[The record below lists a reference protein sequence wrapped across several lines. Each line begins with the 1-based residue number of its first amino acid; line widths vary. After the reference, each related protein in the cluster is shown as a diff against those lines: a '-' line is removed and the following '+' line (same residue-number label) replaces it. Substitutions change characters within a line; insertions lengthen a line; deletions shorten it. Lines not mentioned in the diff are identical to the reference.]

1 MKIKNILLTA
11 ALGVSALAFS
21 SCSDYLNVDRYFN
34 DRMTEEKLFEDKKY
48 SEQWLAGVYTHLLG
62 CNDDV
67 CSKGN
72 TPHNFSDDMYFGDR
86 SGLYRNLKY
95 GMYDEGA
102 FQRSWKECYIGI
114 RDASTFIRNIHVNK
128 DFTQEEIADYRG
140 QARFLR
146 AYYYWLLL
154 RKYGPIPL
162 IPNDGEMDYTAEYED
177 LALPRNS
184 YDECADYIADEMAIA
199 AGELAITR
207 TNSDINRA
215 TRGAALALR
224 AKVLLYAAS
233 PLANGNTEMADLT
246 DDKGNILISQE
257 YDESKWAR
265 AAAAAKDVMDLDIY
279 HLYVASRRYNNDGG
293 QAYPETI
300 IPPVTDENREYSE
313 NEWPNGWKNI
323 DPFESYRSIF
333 NGDVQPKAN
342 SELIFTRGVNTRKEG
357 DFDGFM
363 TEDVETMVMHQMP
376 FQMGGYNCHGI
387 TLKQCDAY
395 YMNDGSDVPGKDDC
409 LGRGDGSS
417 RITGFVTE
425 ENKDQYKQLP
435 TGVSLQYANREPRFY
450 ASVAYN
456 GSIWEMT
463 TSYDE
468 DKRFYRAWY
477 YHGSENGKLA
487 QSPDLYLR
495 TGIGIKKF
503 YNPQDSYQNGGRIIP
518 KTEPAIRY
526 AEVLLIYAEAL
537 NELSNSYEIASWDG
551 SKTYTIKRDEAEMK
565 KGIEPIRIRAG
576 VPNYKAEVYNN
587 KDLFRKALKRERQIE
602 LFAEGHRYYDLRRW
616 KDAPEEEA
624 TMMYGCN
631 TNIGENNRDMFYI
644 PTVIPSMPS
653 VFTKKMYFWPISHDE
668 LKKNSRLT
676 QNPGWTYYD

>member
-1 MKIKNILLTA
+1 MKTKNIFLTV
-11 ALGVSALAFS
+11 ALGIGTFAFS

-34 DRMTEEKLFEDKKY
+34 DRMTEEKLFEDKTY

-86 SGLYRNLKY
+86 TGLYRNLKY
-95 GMYDEGA
+95 GMYNEGD
-102 FQRSWKECYIGI
+102 FQKTWEQCYIGI

-128 DFTQEEIADYRG
+128 DFSPREISDYRG

-154 RKYGPIPL
+154 RKYGPVPL
-162 IPNDGEMDYTAEYED
+162 LPNDGEMDYTAEYGD
-177 LALPRNS
+177 LAIPRNS
-184 YDECADYIADEMAIA
+184 YDECANYIAEEMAIA
-199 AGELAITR
+199 AGELETTR
-207 TNSDINRA
+207 TNSEINRA

-246 DDKGNILISQE
+246 DDKGNALISQE

-279 HLYVASRRYNNDGG
+279 HLYAAPRRYNNDGG
-293 QAYPETI
+293 QAYPETVM
-300 IPPVTDENREYSE
+300 PPVTDENREYSE

-333 NGDVQPKAN
+333 NGDLQPKAN
-342 SELIFTRGVNTRKEG
+342 PELIFTRGVNTRKEG
-357 DFDGFM
+357 DINGFM
-363 TEDVETMVMHQMP
+363 TEDVQVMVQHQMP

-417 RITGFVTE
+417 RVTGFVTE
-425 ENKDQYKQLP
+425 ENKDQYKPLP
-435 TGVSLQYANREPRFY
+435 VGVSLQYANREPRFY

-456 GSIWEMT
+456 GSVWEMT

-495 TGIGIKKF
+495 TGIGVKKF

-537 NELSNSYEIASWDG
+537 NELSNSYEIPSWDG
-551 SKTYTIKRDEAEMK
+551 SKTHTIKRDEAEMT

-576 VPNYKAEVYNN
+576 VPNYKAEVYHS

-631 TNIGENNRDMFYI
+631 TNIGENNRDLFYI